1 MLSILSGARLRLVGE
16 WQWVLANSWSL
27 RIASSYSVSARQ
39 VRLALLEAGLLA
51 AVEAAVKSAGG
62 ATQITWEYATEI
74 RRDDALITTIGTS
87 LGLTD
92 AAIDLLLKKA
102 SLII

>member
-27 RIASSYSVSARQ
+27 
-39 VRLALLEAGLLA
+39 
-51 AVEAAVKSAGG
+51 
-62 ATQITWEYATEI
+62 
-74 RRDDALITTIGTS
+74 
-87 LGLTD
+87 GLTD